1 MRADFFTMAFSRNC
15 RKIIG
20 FGTKQTCVQT
30 LALPL
35 LYREMGCFI
44 YKKWY
49 ANTYLTR
56 LKYIEKIECLI
67 YATDPQIG
75 GYYSSHTSF
84 WKMDFCP
91 TFSFNWL
98 LKFQLMFAK
107 ESSNL
112 PACEEGETTSERS
125 IIQVAEHHQEYM
137 DSAREWQSWGLCS
150 RLPHLLH
157 FHHES
162 SKLMSPGKHIQ
173 STFAVHGETNLAFS
187 AVSNKH
193 LS

>member
-1 MRADFFTMAFSRNC
+1 M
-15 RKIIG
+15 
-20 FGTKQTCVQT
+20 
-30 LALPL
+30 PL

-75 GYYSSHTSF
+75 GYYSSHSSF

-150 RLPHLLH
+150 RLP
-157 FHHES
+157 
-162 SKLMSPGKHIQ
+162 
-173 STFAVHGETNLAFS
+173 V
-187 AVSNKH
+187 
-193 LS
+193 